1 MTGDGPCACLW
12 HFVYVNVCVICV
24 QVYVC
29 SRLYTCARV
38 GTYIRISVLNVPVH
52 HTSTAKLICP
62 DDTRARNGAICIYPI
77 TCTRIFPCLLYIWYT
92 YFSCACFLQ
101 MQLRLLYIYLSQICV
116 FVYMYRNIHFLS
128 RQARTGEP
136 AMSVA

>member
-38 GTYIRISVLNVPVH
+38 GTYIRISVLNVRVYH
-52 HTSTAKLICP
+52 ICTAKLI
-62 DDTRARNGAICIYPI
+62 YP
-77 TCTRIFPCLLYIWYT
+77 T
-92 YFSCACFLQ
+92 
-101 MQLRLLYIYLSQICV
+101 
-116 FVYMYRNIHFLS
+116 
-128 RQARTGEP
+128 RQARAYG
-136 AMSVA
+136 VATISSLLKIIGLFCKRAL